1 MIGLPKYKQILFGE
15 KKKKKLYILTC
26 SPVILLILS
35 VFNAAEPK
43 VSGLFR
49 KRLVEISGVMYMF
62 FSACFPYRVLL
73 NSAW

>member
-1 MIGLPKYKQILFGE
+1 M
-15 KKKKKLYILTC
+15 C

-49 KRLVEISGVMYMF
+49 KQLVENSGVTYMF
-62 FSACFPYRVLL
+62 FSPCFLYGVLL